1 MNDDAFLDYETQRLN
16 TLQKTFSPEDQN
28 KYGEE
33 VAYINYLL
41 KLLKE
46 ENKKPDTKSTEKEKD
61 KTKSKIQENIKK
73 LVSNFSLKRATDT
86 THDQLPPEAIE
97 KAKLVEVSSKYYRN
111 NGMDSENYVKQVG
124 LDPAWKIDEELS
136 DGGGVVAL
144 NEDTGKVVVAF
155 RGTDKTNLND
165 LDADARIYMGSE
177 QTHNHFSS
185 SREQLGNA
193 INKYGKANVET
204 AGYSLGS
211 MKGLSASLAYDVPHT
226 GFNSFIGKTIV
237 NRPDIFTGTK
247 HTLWRTQDDLP
258 SLQTAY
264 LQGKSNIDVNVVST
278 RGGNMNALNPY
289 QTHKLENFLS
299 NEGRGKLAVGEGLQG
314 KIEGL
319 TNHALKHGEL
329 DTLHKMRTLNSNVKD
344 IDTRPPPTRSK
355 FQEDLDTR
363 VRNLPDLH
371 LPKVPIPKELAE
383 GLPTHN
389 EEGIP
394 VEDISVGVNPLASK
408 SFKGK
413 SIRPTLPVAEDIS
426 VGVNPLSLSNKNI
439 SIEPSYSQRVP
450 RNAFVEPLTIDL
462 GADTGNPELDDLLR
476 FTQKQLVKKNP
487 VVKSKPFKGLEA
499 KQKATIKGLR
509 SKTKLEPTPEGRKLD
524 NQMDRLEN
532 RLGVPDTPQPIK
544 GTGGL
549 FPPQFKKPKDTIPT
563 AEVITEPPTTQSKSF
578 TEFAVGN
585 KLDVRSNYQKS
596 LWVKSGGELMDF
608 EKEGFNPVETF
619 NTDDTVNSFV
629 NDSAN
634 ERLNTLKEHANQ
646 QSAMEGELNALDN
659 SGVRSGSSYAMDI
672 ARGIHPSNLALGLA
686 GSIASDKLWDRYGD
700 KVLGEQSDL
709 TRTAEKGATAGALTS
724 TLLGTALLPE
734 AVAGSAGYVATKY
747 TTEGIAS
754 GLKSLGA
761 NQDTQDSLSDI
772 GGGIVGGGTAGFLG
786 ALTAGAMAGGE
797 AGGVA
802 GLGVASAETAL
813 IGAGIGA
820 VIGAGAYGIGKI
832 FG

>member
-1 MNDDAFLDYETQRLN
+1 MNDDAFIDYETQRLN
-16 TLQKTFSPEDQN
+16 NLQKTFSPEDQQR
-28 KYGEE
+28 YGEE

-136 DGGGVVAL
+136 DAGGVVAL

-177 QTHNHFSS
+177 QTHNHFTS

-299 NEGRGKLAVGEGLQG
+299 NDGRAKLADNEGLRGKFEA
-314 KIEGL
+314 L

-329 DTLHKMRTLNSNVKD
+329 DTLHKMTDLNSADED
-344 IDTRPPPTRSK
+344 IDTRPPPKRNK

-363 VRNLPDLH
+363 VRNLPDPH

-394 VEDISVGVNPLASK
+394 VEDISVGVNPLATK

-413 SIRPTLPVAEDIS
+413 RVRPTLPVAEDIS
-426 VGVNPLSLSNKNI
+426 VGVNPLSLSNQNI
-439 SIEPSYSQRVP
+439 SIEPSYAKRVP
-450 RNAFVEPLTIDL
+450 RNAFVEPLTTDL
-462 GADTGNPELDDLLR
+462 GANTGNAELDDLLR
-476 FTQKQLVKKNP
+476 FTQEQLVKKNP

-549 FPPQFKKPKDTIPT
+549 FPTKFETPKDTIPT
-563 AEVITEPPTTQSKSF
+563 AEVITEPPTTSSKSF
-578 TEFAVGN
+578 TQFVNENGMEATDH
-585 KLDVRSNYQKS
+585 KKT
-596 LWVKSGGELMDF
+596 LWEKSGGTLTEG
-608 EKEGFNPVETF
+608 EKEGYTPAETF
-619 NTDDTVNSFV
+619 NTDTTINSFV

-634 ERLNTLKEHANQ
+634 ERLNTLQEHANQ

-659 SGVRSGSSYAMDI
+659 SGVRGGSSYAMDI

-700 KVLGEQSDL
+700 KVLGEQSDF

-734 AVAGSAGYVATKY
+734 AVAGASGYVATKY

-761 NQDTQDSLSDI
+761 NTDTQESLSSI
-772 GGGIVGGGTAGFLG
+772 GGGAVGGGTAGFLG
-786 ALTAGAMAGGE
+786 ALTAGAISGGE

-802 GLGVASAETAL
+802 GLGVASAETGL

-820 VIGAGAYGIGKI
+820 VIGAGAYGIGKL